1 MKKTLVALA
10 VLVAAGSVNAAEVFK
25 SDEGSVDFYG
35 QLRQELKKN
44 DDNDATLKSGSS
56 RAGVK
61 VNYKASDDLSV
72 LGLIEFNIN
81 DTAAFTTR
89 KHTVGLSG
97 DFGTVTV
104 GKDSILTDDVWGAE
118 NSYFYG
124 GTSVLPEADGFGV
137 NWLQQAMV
145 KYVLE
150 AEAGWL
156 KAAYSYDNGDAN
168 PTTFEVF
175 AGTSF
180 DAISVYGGFGLITD
194 KTTST
199 TGYSTTIDPKT
210 GMGTAIKS
218 TKDSEIKHVMLTVS
232 YAADKFDVGA
242 TYWHA
247 ENENKKVNYT
257 LETDSLVVAGSY
269 KVADKTK
276 VYGGYEFVGDYQAA
290 DKDFT
295 NLYAG
300 VEYKLS
306 GWARVYAELALQDDD
321 NKADKENNYGIGA
334 RVYW

>member
-35 QLRQELKKN
+35 QLRQELKKY

-118 NSYFYG
+118 NSYFFG
-124 GTSVLPEADGFGV
+124 GNSVLPEADGFGV
-137 NWLQQAMV
+137 DWLQQAMV

-156 KAAYSYDNGDAN
+156 KAAYSYDNGDVN
-168 PTTFEVF
+168 PTTAEVF
-175 AGTSF
+175 AGTTF
-180 DAISVYGGFGLITD
+180 DAISVYGGFGLVTD
-194 KTTST
+194 KTN
-199 TGYSTTIDPKT
+199 KQ
-210 GMGTAIKS
+210 
-218 TKDSEIKHVMLTVS
+218 DSEIKHVMLTAS
-232 YAADKFDVGA
+232 YAAEKFDIGA

-247 ENENKKVNYT
+247 ENENKLVNYT
-257 LETDSLVVAGSY
+257 LKSDSLVVAGSY

-276 VYGGYEFVGDYQAA
+276 LYGGYEFVGDYKAA

>member
-104 GKDSILTDDVWGAE
+104 GKDSILTDDVWGVE

-168 PTTFEVF
+168 PTTAEVF
-175 AGTSF
+175 AGTTF
-180 DAISVYGGFGLITD
+180 DAISVYGGFGFITD
-194 KTTST
+194 KTN
-199 TGYSTTIDPKT
+199 GQ
-210 GMGTAIKS
+210 
-218 TKDSEIKHVMLTVS
+218 DSEIKHVMLTAS
-232 YAADKFDVGA
+232 YAADKFDIGA

-247 ENENKKVNYT
+247 ENEFKVANTNSYYT
-257 LETDSLVVAGSY
+257 LKTDSLVVAGSY
-269 KVADKTK
+269 MVADKTK
-276 VYGGYEFVGDYQAA
+276 LYGGYEFVGDYKAA